1 MMATVGSPQE
11 KVCRFGVLDGMAKAQ
26 VNLPLQDHQSQLPA
40 QQQVHHHGSQR
51 PNQNLPLPLNQQQ
64 RMSLKMTAQC
74 RVTLGQIRSSQYLL
88 MNPQVLLHPV
98 LHLPQHLNHHLVPHL
113 KVIPGPLVEHQ
124 GAMDSQEKVGAA
136 RVEGCQ
142 E

>member
-1 MMATVGSPQE
+1 MATVGSPQE

-26 VNLPLQDHQSQLPA
+26 VNLPLQDHQPQLPA

-64 RMSLKMTAQC
+64 RMNLKMTAQC
-74 RVTLGQIRSSQYLL
+74 RVTLGQIRSSQCLH
-88 MNPQVLLHPV
+88 MSPRVHLHPA
-98 LHLPQHLNHHLVPHL
+98 LRLPQHLNHHLVPHL
-113 KVIPGPLVEHQ
+113 KVIHGPLAVLQ
-124 GAMDSQEKVGAA
+124 VAMGSQEKVGAA
-136 RVEGCQ
+136 RVGECQ